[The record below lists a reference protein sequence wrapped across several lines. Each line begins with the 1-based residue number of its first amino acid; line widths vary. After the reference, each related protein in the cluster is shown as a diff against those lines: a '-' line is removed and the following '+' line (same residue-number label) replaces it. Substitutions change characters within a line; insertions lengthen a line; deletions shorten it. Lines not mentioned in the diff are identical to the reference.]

1 MNIQRFE
8 TRSVVME
15 QMLLLTFLAP
25 ADDVDRI
32 MSKVIE
38 ITPLVMG
45 SYDSNSF
52 QSGAGVERYRPRE
65 GAAAGPEKDLRKR
78 PGVVEV
84 AFELPLDQSL
94 LERVVEA
101 IFQSHCYQEPV
112 IRIHPALCSRSRGLD
127 DSNNPNRWWNTTG
140 DWKKGKDTAS
150 EGNGS

>member
-45 SYDSNSF
+45 SYDSNQYYYPWKSKNSLQFNFKNSF
-52 QSGAGVERYRPRE
+52 N
-65 GAAAGPEKDLRKR
+65 
-78 PGVVEV
+78 
-84 AFELPLDQSL
+84 
-94 LERVVEA
+94 
-101 IFQSHCYQEPV
+101 
-112 IRIHPALCSRSRGLD
+112 SR
-127 DSNNPNRWWNTTG
+127 
-140 DWKKGKDTAS
+140 
-150 EGNGS
+150 